1 MPLAMLER
9 RGFTAG
15 IKPAYAPHEIPKNA
29 LWQARNVD
37 ADEVGVLSVRPGAEA
52 VADSLGAG
60 GIYGLTA
67 AFGTL
72 VCVWNRSLYKLVSG
86 AWVAIRTNFLPAN
99 TWVNM
104 VKWEYDDQ
112 EVLYIHAGQGLW
124 RATAYGC
131 VMVDPTEPGEG
142 LGNVLLAE
150 GGGQNPDSEVFMA
163 EIGLLRPGYS
173 SRMAVAYGNAVYL
186 SDPDDP
192 RCWPN
197 DQWLTLP
204 DDGGTITGLALRYNA
219 LIIFRDTDIWAVFG
233 SDWSN
238 AENPPIVVLQDS
250 SVGCV
255 APRSIVSVPGLGVL
269 FLGPDNVY
277 ALRGVAG
284 VEDQVQAVPVGDD
297 IKPHL
302 AAAMAH
308 GAAGACA
315 VYHDR
320 QYHLSF
326 PSALDSERI
335 FRLRAAPQGWYCD
348 SGPKT
353 AGYAVRDGK
362 LYSAD
367 PEYGLVYER
376 TGYTDNGARIP
387 WMIAF
392 PHETLSAGPARIK
405 RLFLY
410 LNATDTMQHI
420 DATVISDGGG
430 MEAIEFAVAGA
441 AGPQWKLG
449 DDSDEGAPLDTS
461 SFGPTSEIKVYEA
474 KVSGLKGQFAQVQV
488 NGNKVGEDLRII
500 GYALQFRPKA
510 RAKGIRTGVTRYDD
524 TA

>member
-1 MPLAMLER
+1 MSLSLVTR
-9 RGFTAG
+9 SGFTGG
-15 IKPAYAPHEIPKNA
+15 IKPAIAPHSLPKDS
-29 LWQARNVD
+29 LWEARNVD
-37 ADEVGVLSVRPGAEA
+37 ADEVGVLSVRPGSVS

-60 GIYGLTA
+60 GVYGLTN

-72 VCVWNRSLYKLVSG
+72 ICVWNKSLYKLVDG
-86 AWVAIRTNFLPAN
+86 EWEAIRTNFLPAE

-112 EVLYIHAGQGLW
+112 EVLYLHAGKGLW
-124 RATAYGC
+124 RSTAHGC
-131 VMVDPTEPGEG
+131 VMVDPTDPGEG
-142 LGNVLLAE
+142 LANLLLAS
-150 GGGQNPDSEVFMA
+150 GGGQDPDSDIFSA
-163 EIGLLRPGYS
+163 EIGILHAGID
-173 SRMAVAYGNAVYL
+173 SRMAVAYGNTVYL

-192 RCWPN
+192 SYWPN
-197 DQWLTLP
+197 DQWLSLP
-204 DDGGTITGLALRYNA
+204 DDGGTITGLIARYGA
-219 LIIFRDTDIWAVFG
+219 LIIFRDKDIWAVYG
-233 SDWSN
+233 ADWSKGGN
-238 AENPPIVVLQDS
+238 AQLVLQDS

-255 APRSIVSVPGLGVL
+255 ATRSIVSVPNLGIL

-284 VEDQVQAVPVGDD
+284 IEDQVQAVPVGDD
-297 IKPHL
+297 IQPRI
-302 AAAMAH
+302 ASAMTDGYAD
-308 GAAGACA
+308 ACA

-320 QYHLSF
+320 QYQLSF
-326 PSALDSERI
+326 PSATQSERI
-335 FRLRAAPQGWYCD
+335 FRLRSNPLGWYCD

-353 AGYAVRDGK
+353 AGYAVLDGK

-449 DDSDEGAPLDTS
+449 DDGDEGTPLDTS
-461 SFGPTSEIKVYEA
+461 TFGPTSEIKVYEA

-488 NGNKVGEDLRII
+488 NGNKAGEDLRII

-510 RAKGIRTGVTRYDD
+510 RAKGIRTGVTRYDA
-524 TA
+524 T